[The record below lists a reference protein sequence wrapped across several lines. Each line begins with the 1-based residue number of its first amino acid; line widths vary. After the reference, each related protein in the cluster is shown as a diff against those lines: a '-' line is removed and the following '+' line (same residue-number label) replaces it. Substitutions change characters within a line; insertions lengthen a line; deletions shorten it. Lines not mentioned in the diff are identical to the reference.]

1 MKNFI
6 RAIWGSILAGLLIL
20 APIYLAALL
29 LLKAM
34 SALAG
39 LVKPVAK
46 MLPDWLPAENLLSL
60 LLVLTICLVVG
71 LALRT
76 RAGRAVLQWLDEAV
90 FRKIPGYTIIR
101 GFTQQL
107 AGSGRER
114 TWKPAL
120 AEIEEALVPAFII
133 EELDDGQF
141 TVFVPS
147 APTPFAGAI
156 YILVPDRV
164 HPVNVPVWHA
174 LRAVSRWGLGCKELV
189 AAMQKSAPG

>member
-1 MKNFI
+1 VKNFGRI
-6 RAIWGSILAGLLIL
+6 VWGSIVAGLLIL

-39 LVKPVAK
+39 LVRPMAR
-46 MLPDWLPAENLLSL
+46 MLPDWLPAENLLTL
-60 LLVLTICLVVG
+60 LLIVASCLVVG

-76 RAGRAVLQWLDEAV
+76 RAGRALWQWLDDAV
-90 FRKIPGYTIIR
+90 FQKIPGYSIIR

-107 AGSGRER
+107 AGGSRES
-114 TWKPAL
+114 TWQPAL

-133 EELDDGQF
+133 EALANGQF

-156 YILVPDRV
+156 YILTPDRV
-164 HPVNVPVWHA
+164 HPVDLPMFHA
-174 LRAVSRWGLGCKELV
+174 VRAVSRWGSGCKEMV
-189 AAMQKSAPG
+189 AAMEKRAAR